1 MQRYGPRLL
10 STFVRTVAIREW
22 NQHSPKADH
31 ASEMSA
37 AHFRHLRAISLG
49 PNASN
54 AFFTLGG

>member
-10 STFVRTVAIREW
+10 STLVRTVTICEL

-37 AHFRHLRAISLG
+37 AHFRHLRVISLS
-49 PNASN
+49 PNASSV
-54 AFFTLGG
+54 FLTLGG

>member
-10 STFVRTVAIREW
+10 STLVRTVGIRELSY
-22 NQHSPKADH
+22 HSPKADH

-37 AHFRHLRAISLG
+37 AHFRHLRDISPT

-54 AFFTLGG
+54 AFFTWGD